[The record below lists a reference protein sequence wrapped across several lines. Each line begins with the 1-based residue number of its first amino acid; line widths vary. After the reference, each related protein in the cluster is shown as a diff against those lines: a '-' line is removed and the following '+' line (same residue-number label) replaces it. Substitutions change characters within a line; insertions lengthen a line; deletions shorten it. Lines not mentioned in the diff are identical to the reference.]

1 MGKAAAALADQFLTP
16 EKPTRKVAAAA
27 GHIWTPDRPEQP
39 SAAVR
44 KAHGSSGGVAGVRRA
59 ALELRQWSERG
70 AASLAPDEDE
80 LEAVERQL
88 DVGPTSVRSPVKRK
102 AKLPESYEMLCEFF
116 NCFESS
122 TQLLRM
128 KGSKASFPNICA
140 TIQHLSE
147 RKPQS
152 IDVALL
158 WPGRF
163 VLCDFPGWH
172 ECLEILE
179 VHSREVSLASD
190 ASLEDVASLTERF
203 TGADPSLA
211 SLVHMPFYL
220 VGLQFISTHCET
232 TSEEFEGQA

>member
-1 MGKAAAALADQFLTP
+1 MAAAAAWCSLS
-16 EKPTRKVAAAA
+16 R
-27 GHIWTPDRPEQP
+27 
-39 SAAVR
+39 
-44 KAHGSSGGVAGVRRA
+44 GVRRA

-140 TIQHLSE
+140 TTQHLSE
-147 RKPQS
+147 RSQS
-152 IDVALL
+152 IRRCSWCSMPNNFKWTAMT
-158 WPGRF
+158 
-163 VLCDFPGWH
+163 
-172 ECLEILE
+172 
-179 VHSREVSLASD
+179 SRKSSRN
-190 ASLEDVASLTERF
+190 S
-203 TGADPSLA
+203 
-211 SLVHMPFYL
+211 
-220 VGLQFISTHCET
+220 
-232 TSEEFEGQA
+232 

>member
-1 MGKAAAALADQFLTP
+1 MAAAAAWRSLS
-16 EKPTRKVAAAA
+16 R
-27 GHIWTPDRPEQP
+27 
-39 SAAVR
+39 
-44 KAHGSSGGVAGVRRA
+44 GVRRA

-102 AKLPESYEMLCEFF
+102 AKLPESWCLWVVYLVSYEMLCEFF

-147 RKPQS
+147 RWCRKLDWSICICCNKVSSQS
-152 IDVALL
+152 IRRCSWCSMPNNFKWTAMT
-158 WPGRF
+158 
-163 VLCDFPGWH
+163 
-172 ECLEILE
+172 
-179 VHSREVSLASD
+179 SRK
-190 ASLEDVASLTERF
+190 
-203 TGADPSLA
+203 
-211 SLVHMPFYL
+211 
-220 VGLQFISTHCET
+220 
-232 TSEEFEGQA
+232 TSRNS

>member
-1 MGKAAAALADQFLTP
+1 MAAAAAWCSLS
-16 EKPTRKVAAAA
+16 R
-27 GHIWTPDRPEQP
+27 
-39 SAAVR
+39 
-44 KAHGSSGGVAGVRRA
+44 GVRRA

-140 TIQHLSE
+140 TTQHLSE

-211 SLVHMPFYL
+211 SLVHMPVVFSKNQLLHFTWL
-220 VGLQFISTHCET
+220 VYNSSVRTVRQPLKNLKDSSYTIRMFIPAHVY
-232 TSEEFEGQA
+232 Q